1 MKKLF
6 SILLAAIV
14 ALALFGTVLAAPK
27 DGVLDIAYNIV
38 PDY

>member
-14 ALALFGTVLAAPK
+14 ALALFINAMLWLSGFYYILAFM
-27 DGVLDIAYNIV
+27 VTL
-38 PDY
+38 